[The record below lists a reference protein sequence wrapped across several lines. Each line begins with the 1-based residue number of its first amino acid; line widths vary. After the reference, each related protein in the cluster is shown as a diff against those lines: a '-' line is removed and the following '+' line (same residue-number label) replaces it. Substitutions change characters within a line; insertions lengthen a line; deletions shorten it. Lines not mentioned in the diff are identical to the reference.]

1 MQKKIPMPKMGESVF
16 EGTVTEWF
24 KEVGDYVERDEP
36 LLEITTDKVDSEVAS
51 PVDGV
56 VVERLVEP
64 GETVEVETTIAVIDT
79 EAEPGETPELDD
91 DLEEVA
97 GDGASEDGGDT
108 EASGGSDDERTSEGA
123 IESGGASTVEDEG
136 DGEFPSRAELRRKR
150 STPVV
155 RRIAEEH
162 GIDDLTQIEG
172 SGLSGRVTKQDI
184 QAYIDAGK
192 HHEDQRRERQEPA
205 PSRREVESPEIEVG
219 DRDRVEMLGP
229 HRSKIAEHM
238 VRSRAVSAHAQTI
251 HEVDFSS
258 VVDHRKANKEE
269 FAERGVDLTYTAY
282 LIKAAA
288 EALQAYPTVNASLR
302 PEEEEVVYRGE
313 INIGMAVALE
323 ASLIVPV
330 VENADE
336 LSLLGIAREVND
348 LADRARNK
356 QLGNDEVRGGTFTVS
371 NHGVFG
377 PEFGIPIINQPQS
390 AIVST
395 GAIKKRVVVDQETEA
410 IQVKPTSMWCL
421 SFDHRLID
429 GATADKFMRRM
440 RTAIEE
446 W

>member
-79 EAEPGETPELDD
+79 EAEPGDTPELDD
-91 DLEEVA
+91 DLEAVA
-97 GDGASEDGGDT
+97 GGEAGDEGGEKDESDGAGDEETSQPSTIGESEAA
-108 EASGGSDDERTSEGA
+108 EGSDD
-123 IESGGASTVEDEG
+123 
-136 DGEFPSRAELRRKR
+136 EFPSRAELRRKR

-172 SGLSGRVTKQDI
+172 TGLSGRVTKEDI

-192 HHEDQRRERQEPA
+192 HLDDQRRGRQEPTS
-205 PSRREVESPEIEVG
+205 PRREVESPDIEVG

-288 EALQAYPTVNASLR
+288 EALQAYPMVNASLR
-302 PEEEEVVYRGE
+302 PEEEEVVYRGD

-440 RTAIEE
+440 RTEIEE